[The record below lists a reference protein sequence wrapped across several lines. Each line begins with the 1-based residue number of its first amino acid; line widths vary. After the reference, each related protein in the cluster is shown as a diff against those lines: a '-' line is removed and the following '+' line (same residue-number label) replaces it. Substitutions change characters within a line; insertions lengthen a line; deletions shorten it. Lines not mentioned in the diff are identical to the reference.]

1 MKLLARLYTRWL
13 CMRLRIA
20 RRDLRWMERNAAEEL
35 QRQSD
40 QVERLARIVITRE
53 ASPGAAITTDTVRRS
68 VERQLKTGVL
78 L

>member
-20 RRDLRWMERNAAEEL
+20 RRDLRWMERNAADEI
-35 QRQSD
+35 QRQRD
-40 QVERLARIVITRE
+40 QVEHLARAVLSRE
-53 ASPGAAITTDTVRRS
+53 AGPGASITTDTVRRGI
-68 VERQLKTGVL
+68 ERQLKTGAL